1 MKFSTREDI
10 EAPIDHVF
18 GRVSDFAGFERQ
30 ALRRGGEIRRLDKA
44 PEPQVG
50 SAWDVSFQFRGKERK
65 MTAHLV
71 QLEAPSAMQIDTKS
85 SGIDGETKVELVALS
100 RTRTRL
106 AITMELK
113 PKSLSA
119 RLLIQ
124 SLKLAK
130 SNLSRK
136 FKLRIADFA
145 EDTETRYKRQS

>member
-10 EAPIDHVF
+10 EAPIDHVY
-18 GRVSDFAGFERQ
+18 GRVTDFGGFERQ
-30 ALRRGGEIRRLDKA
+30 ALRRGGEIRRLDNA
-44 PEPQVG
+44 PSPQVG
-50 SAWDVSFQFRGKERK
+50 SAWDVSFQFRGKDRK
-65 MTAHLV
+65 MVANLV
-71 QLEAPSAMQIDTKS
+71 QLDEPSVMQIDTEAA
-85 SGIDGETKVELVALS
+85 GIDGETKVELVALS

-106 AITMELK
+106 AVTMELK

-136 FKLRIADFA
+136 FKLRVSEFA
-145 EDTETRYKRQS
+145 EDTENRYKRQS